1 MRKMALAVLRT
12 NINSKEV
19 VMLSELAQLER
30 DHLIFLAA
38 GMTIVVASVSSLFWI
53 LARQWRLG
61 RQARQALAFKR
72 ELLQRGLAVE
82 EIERLLAAGKP
93 NLLGRF
99 AEGAIHSVERLVV
112 AGRRLIVGGLVA
124 LQWSGIRRAQ
134 LELRFKTAMIE
145 RGLSVA
151 EIERL
156 IHTRQ
161 PSLWVRLGEALEAA
175 GASLAWL
182 GKKVVQSVRS
192 WRRSTACAS

>member
-1 MRKMALAVLRT
+1 
-12 NINSKEV
+12 
-19 VMLSELAQLER
+19 MLSELAQLDR

-38 GMTIVVASVSSLFWI
+38 GMALVVVCVSSVFWI

-61 RQARQALAFKR
+61 RQARRALAFKR
-72 ELLQRGLAVE
+72 ELLERGLAVA

-99 AEGAIHSVERLVV
+99 AEGTIHIVERLII

-124 LQWSGIRRAQ
+124 LQWSSVRRAQ
-134 LELRFKTAMIE
+134 LEFRFKTAMIE

-151 EIERL
+151 EVERL
-156 IHTRQ
+156 IHARQ
-161 PSLWVRLGEALEAA
+161 PSLWAKLGEALEAV

-182 GKKVVQSVRS
+182 CKKAVHSFRS
-192 WRRSTACAS
+192 WRRSAACAS